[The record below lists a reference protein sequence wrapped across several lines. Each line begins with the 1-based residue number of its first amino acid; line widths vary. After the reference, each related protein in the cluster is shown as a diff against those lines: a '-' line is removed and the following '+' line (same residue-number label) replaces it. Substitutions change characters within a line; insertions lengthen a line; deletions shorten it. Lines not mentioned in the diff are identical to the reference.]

1 MRIIFFSKMSVNER
15 IQSIIDRQYNGNK
28 SAFSKAINVGAT
40 VIQNI
45 VGTRK
50 GKPSYD
56 VIKSICANA
65 NISADW
71 LLTGNGSM
79 LKSDQPDS
87 NYTPLTNNK
96 TKETL
101 LDVAEI
107 PLYNIEASAGLS
119 KLFANGGELLGSI
132 KIPNAPRC
140 DGAVYVIG
148 DSMYPLLK
156 AGDIIAYRQVYNLE
170 SIVYGE
176 IYLIQLYN
184 EGDLSVV
191 IKYVK
196 RSEKG
201 DTYIKLVSY
210 NKEHDPK
217 DIPLSWVQSIARV
230 TFSIRKFSIT

>member
-1 MRIIFFSKMSVNER
+1 MNTFIERFQYYMDKKGLNDNQVTVAAGLSVGQLGKAKNSGKGLNSSSVEKILNTYR
-15 IQSIIDRQYNGNK
+15 DL
-28 SAFSKAINVGAT
+28 SAE
-40 VIQNI
+40 
-45 VGTRK
+45 
-50 GKPSYD
+50 
-56 VIKSICANA
+56 
-65 NISADW
+65 W
-71 LLTGNGSM
+71 LLTGQGSM
-79 LKSDQPDS
+79 LKSDQS
-87 NYTPLTNNK
+87 VENYTPLTNNK
-96 TKETL
+96 TKEKKI
-101 LDVAEI
+101 DVSEI

>member
-1 MRIIFFSKMSVNER
+1 MVKDRIKAFC
-15 IQSIIDRQYNGNK
+15 K
-28 SAFSKAINVGAT
+28 SQNIT
-40 VIQNI
+40 VISFEESIGVSNGYVNAISKSVGIDKINAIVEKFSNLNI
-45 VGTRK
+45 E
-50 GKPSYD
+50 
-56 VIKSICANA
+56 
-65 NISADW
+65 W

-87 NYTPLTNNK
+87 NYIPLTNNK

-170 SIVYGE
+170 SIVYLS
-176 IYLIQLYN
+176 LIH
-184 EGDLSVV
+184 
-191 IKYVK
+191 I
-196 RSEKG
+196 
-201 DTYIKLVSY
+201 
-210 NKEHDPK
+210 
-217 DIPLSWVQSIARV
+217 
-230 TFSIRKFSIT
+230 